1 MHLARGQA
9 LTRSPAYL
17 QIKASLFVLDRSV
30 STAGM

>member
-9 LTRSPAYL
+9 LTLAGLSPN
-17 QIKASLFVLDRSV
+17 KASLFVLDRSV